1 MGVNFNILL
10 IASSVVIQ
18 VFSRTFL
25 ITASHVINQI
35 KIAVSPFYMA
45 IDGSFVNLVGNF
57 FHSISQ
63 GKKDHFD
70 IAFIELSNEF
80 VAKNNINILCEDRL
94 MINRYFNS
102 VHLSLIHGYPCSKNK
117 QGKALKG
124 GTTFNLFYF
133 TYGGKVDKNFT
144 NWDKYKKNNDVHI
157 CMNYGQ
163 AIDINGEINNPPSPR
178 GISGGGLW
186 YVPNSF
192 FPDNLYLAG
201 IFIEYYQNDR
211 ISFSTKID
219 KVVEFIKT
227 NI

>member
-1 MGVNFNILL
+1 MIINTADHINLTMFEVERKLKSFTYPVFIKASNERPDL

-35 KIAVSPFYMA
+35 KIAGSPFYMA

-124 GTTFNLFYF
+124 GTTFKETL
-133 TYGGKVDKNFT
+133 
-144 NWDKYKKNNDVHI
+144 
-157 CMNYGQ
+157 
-163 AIDINGEINNPPSPR
+163 INSL
-178 GISGGGLW
+178 S
-186 YVPNSF
+186 
-192 FPDNLYLAG
+192 
-201 IFIEYYQNDR
+201 R
-211 ISFSTKID
+211 ISAP
-219 KVVEFIKT
+219 IKSMPCGLVFLEKLH
-227 NI
+227 